1 MRPRVSAI
9 AARKAILESAVA
21 LAGEEGFESVSLTR
35 LARHAGLHKMAIYRA
50 FGSREA
56 LLEACVAELCQR
68 ERNRW
73 NAMASCIDQYACV
86 DQRDRIVDVMA
97 DLVVERLSASS
108 IKILASQSM
117 AEDHPLSINLR
128 EHERAFRA
136 LLLGLAH
143 SAGVLNCEALVDTL
157 MLVCRG
163 VALTPRVE
171 LDVQRVDQRVRDL
184 SLHIILGYVDGIG
197 GNRPLSR
204 THSCTA

>member
-1 MRPRVSAI
+1 MSALE
-9 AARKAILESAVA
+9 ARKVILESAVA
-21 LAGEEGFESVSLTR
+21 LAGEDGFESVSLAR

-73 NAMASCIDQYACV
+73 KIMASCIDQQSSM
-86 DQRDRIVDVMA
+86 DQRERDRVVEVMA

-117 AEDHPLSINLR
+117 AEDHPHSINLR
-128 EHERAFRA
+128 EHEQAFRA
-136 LLLGLAH
+136 LLLTLAH
-143 SAGVLNCEALVDTL
+143 SAGVPNREALADTL

-171 LDVQRVDQRVRDL
+171 LDAQHVDQRIRDL
-184 SLHIILGYVDGIG
+184 SLHIILSYADGIG
-197 GNRPLSR
+197 GHRPLSH
-204 THSCTA
+204 TQSCTA